1 MSYQIKSDGKIYSSV
16 MKHLGTVKSD
26 GKIYSSAMKHLGTV
40 KSDGK
45 IYSPVNKNLGNVN
58 NITKLFKNSSMIKPH
73 LLVGAYHF
81 IIKKIF

>member
-1 MSYQIKSDGKIYSSV
+1 MSYQI
-16 MKHLGTVKSD
+16 
-26 GKIYSSAMKHLGTV
+26 

-73 LLVGAYHF
+73 LLVGVYHF